1 MSFFG
6 KGDYC
11 CGSVLILADKSVNTS
26 CEALILQDIFP
37 FDDPPLLF
45 SVLAPEC
52 APQAF
57 SIPLSQVIAN
67 DRTHRQR
74 QDGYRLDHIQRE
86 EQKDSSDLVSSI
98 LQVIVGEHSP
108 AARAMIGC

>member
-6 KGDYC
+6 KGDYYC
-11 CGSVLILADKSVNTS
+11 SGVLTLSAESVIAS
-26 CEALILQDIFP
+26 CEANCEQFFFWHPTTSFFFGFFLS
-37 FDDPPLLF
+37 LL
-45 SVLAPEC
+45 EC

-98 LQVIVGEHSP
+98 LQVILRKCWP
-108 AARAMIGC
+108 ARLT